1 MSSVVGLV
9 WARCVA
15 LLAFYPSFFPSRV
28 EFQPND
34 GVSKFLGR
42 QLDLVFARRRIA
54 LFGVGHVALPF
65 LLLMHSHP

>member
-15 LLAFYPSFFPSRV
+15 LLAFYPSFFRSRV

-34 GVSKFLGR
+34 GVRKL